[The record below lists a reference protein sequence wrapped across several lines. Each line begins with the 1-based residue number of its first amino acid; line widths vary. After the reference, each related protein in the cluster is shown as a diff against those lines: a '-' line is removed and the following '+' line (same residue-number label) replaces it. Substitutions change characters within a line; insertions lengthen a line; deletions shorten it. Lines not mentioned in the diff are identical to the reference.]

1 LNSGTKAEKEN
12 TQNSISRTYDLVITL
27 L

>member
-1 LNSGTKAEKEN
+1 LNSGTKAEQEN
-12 TQNSISRTYDLVITL
+12 TENSISHTYDLVITL